1 MANEKTYTIE
11 LTATEIAWLRDAAE
25 MMVNGLNNVAHYM
38 ENIADYNDALAQIAI
53 GEGIIKKL

>member
-1 MANEKTYTIE
+1 MANGKTYTVE

-38 ENIADYNDALAQIAI
+38 ENMAEYNDALVQIAI